1 MSNYDTTL
9 LPASTDK
16 STARLIINYKEANFQ
31 NSGIYF
37 ENTADLHPVFILV
50 VKLYTP

>member
-9 LPASTDK
+9 LPASTDMP
-16 STARLIINYKEANFQ
+16 TALLIINYKQANFQ

-37 ENTADLHPVFILV
+37 ENTADLHPVFILGV
-50 VKLYTP
+50 QLYTP